1 MGVVATTNTQHYE
14 DIADGLRTAGD
25 LSNYKSELA
34 VDAEIFEDIS
44 DALQSKT
51 GQQEPYAKDELA
63 QAVSNLPPDIGLY
76 ISDTSDI
83 PIYFGA
89 NDDGFYI
96 CTTEEEKTDVAF
108 GRDGS
113 AIYAEPIQE

>member
-1 MGVVATTNTQHYE
+1 MSVIATTNTQHYE
-14 DIADGLRTAGD
+14 NIADGLRTAGD

-63 QAVSNLPPDIGLY
+63 QAVLSLPTDLILKTITENGTYNATDDEADGYSTVIVNVDLKSFANY
-76 ISDTSDI
+76 IV
-83 PIYFGA
+83 
-89 NDDGFYI
+89 N
-96 CTTEEEKTDVAF
+96 
-108 GRDGS
+108 
-113 AIYAEPIQE
+113 AELNTR